1 MHRSKKEGNDK
12 VLAFIFSLQNFFV
25 RRECSFFCTM
35 RRCKIP
41 RIVRAA
47 SAIFADRRKMLTRAE
62 ESF

>member
-1 MHRSKKEGNDK
+1 MYRIIVSESREMIKCWLPYPRK
-12 VLAFIFSLQNFFV
+12 ISSFV
-25 RRECSFFCTM
+25 NAASSAV
-35 RRCKIP
+35 RRCKIL

>member
-1 MHRSKKEGNDK
+1 MYRSEKEGNDK
-12 VLAFIFSLQNFFV
+12 ALIFSLQNFFV
-25 RRECSFFCTM
+25 HRECSFLCAM